1 MKKPTEKRPP
11 QAGKPTEKPASKGTM
26 EKPLWESGKRSV
38 KINGKRYSAKAYYT
52 AKKAGIALGECTE
65 AGFWAMV
72 HAARV
77 ASGEEEARK
86 LAGQTGTLE
95 EAKENR
101 KTLAAKK
108 SQAKALVLASPLYAA
123 FVQAGSA
130 QKHYITL
137 TQEDE
142 KRLFV
147 GSMIA
152 KGYDEHS
159 AEKLWDEKK
168 AKRRQKEEEA
178 RARSEKQAQEAQRK
192 RDLEGWERK
201 GRVKKPASGKRKR
214 KPRSL
219 ASPQARAAKPPLA
232 KKPPPALK
240 EAIWDQWKP

>member
-137 TQEDE
+137 TKEDE

-192 RDLEGWERK
+192 RDLEGWERIQNENAQREREEARK
-201 GRVKKPASGKRKR
+201 RQAKAQAQKPSKPASKGGKA
-214 KPRSL
+214 P
-219 ASPQARAAKPPLA
+219 AS
-232 KKPPPALK
+232 K
-240 EAIWDQWKP
+240 EAASRA